1 VSLAGV
7 PCPASRWNPDGW
19 HNEGM
24 PAETDLE
31 TLIAS
36 MSPMPR
42 EGSFV
47 FVTVPFDVGV
57 GIRAEATVAEAEG
70 LTLVLTQQDADARA
84 LPYDV
89 VMAWITLQVH
99 SSLSAVGLTAA
110 FSSALAA
117 AGISC
122 NVLAGVYHDHL
133 LVPVGDLERAVMVL
147 GELAAT
153 SRRFLG

>member
-1 VSLAGV
+1 
-7 PCPASRWNPDGW
+7 
-19 HNEGM
+19 M
-24 PAETDLE
+24 PAETDLQ

-36 MSPMPR
+36 MSPTPR

-47 FVTVPFDVGV
+47 FVSVPVDVAV

-84 LPYDV
+84 FSYDV

-117 AGISC
+117 AGVSC

-133 LVPVGDLERAVMVL
+133 LVPVDDLERAVMVL
-147 GELAAT
+147 EELSAT
-153 SRRFLG
+153 MRRLLG